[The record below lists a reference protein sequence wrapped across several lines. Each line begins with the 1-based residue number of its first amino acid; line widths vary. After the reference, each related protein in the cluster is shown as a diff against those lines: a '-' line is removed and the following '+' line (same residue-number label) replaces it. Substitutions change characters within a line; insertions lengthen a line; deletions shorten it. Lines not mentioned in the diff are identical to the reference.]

1 MEDALLEQLTE
12 QLKPVVNEPE
22 FDKIFNM
29 LTADMDGPER
39 FKLKTRLRE
48 LAAPC
53 RRQIDLRKRVH
64 GDVQPYTF
72 EGRVHYMDAVAIGIF
87 EEGLERYNGVFTV
100 DTYNKIFLADNNI
113 RVIQDKERQQALREL
128 RKERESAQATGNA
141 SALHSPLPTLTHD
154 DAIHIPYFTFGRY
167 MARREERMNY
177 AGAVRVKINGRTFE
191 AVTSDISVNGIRVR
205 LKADHDAVIPSVV
218 ECGTPVTVRFTGF
231 AQEFTLDVN
240 QGVSYVV
247 MASEQRRQGLY
258 LRLKRRSAEENDD
271 FDVFLSRFIAGY
283 KHRYKVNVD
292 NVYQALLAK
301 ANEQLYMPRMS
312 GVPLFFKREEKFMYP
327 KLALET
333 EVNRGVLDNWVDEN
347 NRCVIGGM
355 FSGKRLAYFLR
366 LLSKSPGGIVETIV
380 YTFQL
385 LRDGKSFF
393 YSALDSDLQDPEL
406 RQQFLG
412 YASRRAQFKV
422 YRLSF
427 SALDIGKAWI
437 PTTVP
442 SDVLKTMGSGVRPPS
457 PEVMKQLEGLTHVG
471 LLTDITPPVE
481 FYQRF
486 EYDRAKLSGLNKF
499 VHPRKLQAQL
509 HRAAFDFED
518 IRSESRFNHR
528 TQMRIEAN
536 DSGQLGITRDFSVSG
551 LQVQVE
557 QRMEVKRGDKVYIS
571 LPELGKRFPSFDL
584 KKLPYEV
591 MYVGAENT
599 VFHLQRIG
607 DYEHVGQQFFS
618 HLISANKKALKVHEQ
633 TGTVHGL
640 QLCLR
645 NLYCNSLMTLPL
657 FLKREKNA
665 GLSLHRAGVSS
676 LNETLKKICLQG
688 SDEEVLNIEPVVP
701 DVVLERTIIPA
712 WERLEQSSFPWTA
725 TLMIQRTLENNTIR
739 SRRKWLLPSA
749 YEEKEAEQA
758 RAFLKQGLETG
769 EILALH
775 FNLMKTGRPDT
786 EFIADEFR
794 YIQQYASHRAEEVQE
809 EMWNIGGL
817 LDVTVVTNEVLMRFN
832 LLNRE

>member
-29 LTADMDGPER
+29 LTADMAGPDR
-39 FKLKTRLRE
+39 FKLKARLRE

-53 RRQIDLRKRVH
+53 NRQIDLRKRVY
-64 GDVQPYTF
+64 GDVQAYTF

-113 RVIQDKERQQALREL
+113 RVIQDKEKQHALREL
-128 RKERESAQATGNA
+128 RKEREGAKVRGAA
-141 SALHSPLPTLTHD
+141 SQLHAPLTAMKHD
-154 DAIHIPYFTFGRY
+154 EAIHIPYFTFGRY
-167 MARREERMNY
+167 VARREERMNY
-177 AGAVRVKINGRTFE
+177 AGAIRVKINGTLYE
-191 AVTSDISVNGIRVR
+191 AVTSDISVSGIRIR
-205 LKADHDAVIPSVV
+205 LKAEHDVVIPK
-218 ECGTPVTVRFTGF
+218 EFERGTPVEVRFIGF
-231 AQEFTLDVN
+231 AQEFTIDVN
-240 QGVSYVV
+240 QGVPYVL
-247 MASEQRRQGLY
+247 MASEQRRQGMY
-258 LRLKRRSAEENDD
+258 LRLKRSYTEDDDD

-301 ANEQLYMPRMS
+301 ANEQLYFPRMS

-333 EVNRGVLDNWVDEN
+333 EVNRSVLDNWVDEQ
-347 NRCVIGGM
+347 NRCVVGGM
-355 FSGKRLAYFLR
+355 FSGKRLANFLR
-366 LLSKSPGGIVETIV
+366 QLSQSPKGIVETIV

-385 LRDGKSFF
+385 LRDGKSYF
-393 YSALDSDLQDPEL
+393 YSALDSDLKDPEL

-422 YRLSF
+422 YRFSF
-427 SALDIGKAWI
+427 APLDIGKAWI

-442 SDVLKTMGSGVRPPS
+442 ADVLKSMGSGVRPPS
-457 PEVMKQLEGLTHVG
+457 PEIMKQLEGLTHVG

-481 FYQRF
+481 FYQHF
-486 EYDRAKLSGLNKF
+486 EYDKEKLPKLNKF
-499 VHPRKLQAQL
+499 VHPRRLQAPL
-509 HRAAFDFED
+509 LRAAFDFKD
-518 IRSESRFNHR
+518 IRRESRFNHR
-528 TQMRIEAN
+528 TQMRIEAH

-557 QRMEVKRGDKVYIS
+557 QAMDIKRGDKVFIS
-571 LPELGKRFPSFDL
+571 LPELGKRFTSFDL
-584 KKLPYEV
+584 KKMPYQV
-591 MYVGAENT
+591 MHVSAENT
-599 VFHLQRIG
+599 VFHLQRLG
-607 DYEHVGQQFFS
+607 DFEHVGQQFFS

-657 FLKREKNA
+657 FLKQEANG

-676 LNETLKKICLQG
+676 LNEKLKKICLAVSEKG
-688 SDEEVLNIEPVVP
+688 KLNIEPVVS
-701 DVVLERTIIPA
+701 DVILERTIVAA
-712 WERLEQSSFPWTA
+712 WQRLEPTSRPWTA
-725 TLMIQRTLENNTIR
+725 TLMIQRTIENNSIR

-749 YEEKEAEQA
+749 YEPEEAGNVK
-758 RAFLKQGLETG
+758 AFLQQGLEAG
-769 EILALH
+769 EVLALQ
-775 FNLMKTGRPDT
+775 FSLIRTGRPDT

-794 YIQQYASHRAEEVQE
+794 YIQQYASHRAEEVQD
-809 EMWNIGGL
+809 EMWSIGGL

-832 LLNRE
+832 LINRE